1 MNTLF
6 DQGGVILWI
15 QAVFLFVMLVFLFER
30 ILFFQGESS
39 RLTDLL
45 MGVKNHLKSGRRD
58 EAIEAAER
66 TPGAASRVVRA
77 ILQRGDLPRSDQRMI
92 ADEAIMLEQPAVEKN
107 LRGLLGISLLA
118 PLTGLFGTVLGILQ
132 ILKSFNEFDAKA
144 LAIQGLYESLI
155 TSLVGLGVAFL
166 SYLAYLWMHGR
177 AQSLGDEMRRV
188 AIETINLVND
198 YREH

>member
-92 ADEAIMLEQPAVEKN
+92 ADEAIMLE
-107 LRGLLGISLLA
+107 LGISLLA